1 MTSMASSTLLLN
13 MWPTPTMLLHN
24 DILTVVGLTAQLVQ
38 RSRQV
43 MQCGAG
49 SRGGG

>member
-24 DILTVVGLTAQLVQ
+24 DILTVVGLSSACAAQQASDAVWC
-38 RSRQV
+38 R
-43 MQCGAG
+43 
-49 SRGGG
+49 